1 MLSHTYSA
9 CMHIVF
15 IFRVVADGIVYCCSG
30 IFSLPLPLNQEA
42 ETNLTFDRG
51 TIISSLFAKDTISYG
66 CVDTYHH
73 K

>member
-30 IFSLPLPLNQEA
+30 IFSLSLPLPLNQEA

-51 TIISSLFAKDTISYG
+51 TIMQDTISYG